1 MVPEQG
7 KIVVANWKAALS
19 PVKAKQW
26 LDVFRQRYRPVSG
39 IGVVLAVPSLYLR
52 QVYREVASLD
62 GVAVAAQHV
71 SPYPPGAYTG
81 ALPAVW
87 LAGMAGY
94 TLAGH
99 RETRN
104 YFHETLQEVAGQVRE
119 AVSAGLVPILCME
132 RAVATAQI
140 AAIDS
145 GDLERTVLSY
155 TPSDA
160 VQLEVAH
167 GAREVRDAAAFF
179 SALSGSRPV
188 LYGGGVNRENIQELM
203 GVPEL
208 AGVLV
213 GRSCLDVSEFLDLLV
228 MLR

>member
-1 MVPEQG
+1 MLSGQR

-19 PVKAKQW
+19 PEKAKLW
-26 LDVFRQRYRPVSG
+26 LDAFRQQYRPVVG
-39 IGVVLAVPSLYLR
+39 IEVVLAVPSLYLC
-52 QVYREVASLD
+52 QVYREVGALD

-94 TLAGH
+94 TLSGH
-99 RETRN
+99 REARK

-132 RAVATAQI
+132 RALASAQI

-145 GDLERTVLSY
+145 GDLERVVLSY

-167 GAREVRDAAAFF
+167 TVEEVRDAAAFF
-179 SALSGSRPV
+179 SALSGGRPV
-188 LYGGGVNRENIQELM
+188 LYGGGVNRANIEGLM
-203 GVPEL
+203 GEHEL
-208 AGVLV
+208 AGVMV
-213 GRSCLDVSEFLDLLV
+213 GRSCLEVAEFLDLLEA
-228 MLR
+228 LR